1 MTIQVCVNVKTMKKP
16 LNERFQELAG
26 IKPLSELE
34 DSPTDKLLA
43 ISLTDEE
50 RDYAGDVLMKM
61 HKRLNPTL
69 DIEKSKEILDFTIAT
84 LQEMY

>member
-1 MTIQVCVNVKTMKKP
+1 MKKP
-16 LNERFQELAG
+16 LNERFQQLAG
-26 IKPLSELE
+26 IKPLNELE
-34 DSPTDKLLA
+34 DDQNMSQTDKLLRRA
-43 ISLTDEE
+43 DILTDEE

-61 HKRLNPTL
+61 HQQLNPTL